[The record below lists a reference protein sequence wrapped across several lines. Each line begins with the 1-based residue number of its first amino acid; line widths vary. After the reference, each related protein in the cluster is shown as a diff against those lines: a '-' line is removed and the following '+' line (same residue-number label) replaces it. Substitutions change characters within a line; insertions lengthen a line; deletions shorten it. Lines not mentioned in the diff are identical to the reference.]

1 MLEQFLE
8 RYNLPSYRIAQFN
21 KAYYQE
27 YINSWDELTTWSKDL
42 RDNLKKDIPFS
53 QLKLIKLK
61 VSKDNSTQK
70 ALFQTAKG
78 NYIESVL
85 MRERDRYTV
94 CVSCM
99 SGCPVGCLF
108 CATGQMGLNES
119 LNSEQIVDQVLFF
132 SRLLKKEDL
141 KVTNIVYMGM
151 GEPMLNLKPVSHS
164 IEILIGADKF
174 GLSRRHITLST
185 CGYIDELREFMELDL
200 GVKIAI
206 SLHAP
211 NQELREKLM
220 PTVSRENPLD
230 ELFLLLDEFVDITNK
245 RITYEYVLLD
255 GINDSDQQAQEL
267 SELLYNKLAL
277 VNLIDYNPNPYRS
290 FKKSNNTKAFMDI
303 LLNNGINTTLRK
315 SYGNDISGA
324 CGQLAKST

>member
-1 MLEQFLE
+1 MSEQFSE
-8 RYNLPSYRIAQFN
+8 KYNLPRYRIAQFN

-27 YINSWDELTTWSKDL
+27 YIDSWDGLTTWPKDL
-42 RDNLKKDIPFS
+42 RDSLKKDLPFC
-53 QLKLIKLK
+53 QLELIKLE
-61 VSKDNSTQK
+61 VSKDLSTQK
-70 ALFQTAKG
+70 ALFQTVKG

-85 MRERDRYTV
+85 MTEKDRNTV

-119 LNSEQIVDQVLFF
+119 LNSGQIVDQVLFF
-132 SRLLKKEDL
+132 SRLLKKENL
-141 KVTNIVYMGM
+141 KITNIVYMGM
-151 GEPMLNLKPVSHS
+151 GEPMLNLRPVSHS
-164 IEILIGADKF
+164 IEILTGADKF

-185 CGYIDELREFMELDL
+185 CGYIDELKEFMELDL

-220 PTVSRENPLD
+220 PTVSKENPLD
-230 ELFLLLDEFVDITNK
+230 KLFPLLDEFVERTNK

-255 GINDSDQQAQEL
+255 GINDSDQQAKEL
-267 SELLYNKLAL
+267 ADLLYSRLVL
-277 VNLIDYNPNPYRS
+277 VNLIDYNSNPYRS
-290 FKKSNNTKAFMDI
+290 FKKSPNTKHFMDI

-324 CGQLAKST
+324 CGQLAKAT